1 MLNKTNTNKGERVML
16 NKSKK
21 VLNEVRE
28 LAKKN
33 QYTEARNLLHKNSYL
48 CDLDSAFWTVYQ
60 GLSMLYLELTKER
73 A

>member
-1 MLNKTNTNKGERVML
+1 MLNTLTNKGEQTML
-16 NKSKK
+16 NKSKT

-33 QYTEARNLLHKNSYL
+33 QYAEARNLLHKNSYL

>member
-1 MLNKTNTNKGERVML
+1 MLNKLTINKGEQTML
-16 NKSKK
+16 NKSKT

-33 QYTEARNLLHKNSYL
+33 QYAEARNLLHKNSYL